1 MAQIIL
7 TLLIYNMPKS
17 WVAKS
22 KTYWKRRF
30 PPKVKLLSNDEYY
43 QQGVKE
49 TAKALNQLRS
59 YCSSPD
65 CNQWKTALKLKDVK
79 R

>member
-1 MAQIIL
+1 M
-7 TLLIYNMPKS
+7 
-17 WVAKS
+17 
-22 KTYWKRRF
+22 
-30 PPKVKLLSNDEYY
+30 LSTDEYY
-43 QQGVKE
+43 EQGVRE
-49 TAKALNQLRS
+49 TAKALEQLRT